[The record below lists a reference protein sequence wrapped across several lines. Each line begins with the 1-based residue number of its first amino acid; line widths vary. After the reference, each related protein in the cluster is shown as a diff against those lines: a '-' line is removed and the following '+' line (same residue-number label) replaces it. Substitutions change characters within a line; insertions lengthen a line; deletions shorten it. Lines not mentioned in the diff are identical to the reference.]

1 MSSGHSK
8 SALKVVPVAKD
19 ALRARENPVKTWE
32 DVADDPDQLEW
43 LLYVANHYQDLF
55 NQVLFDCQQLTSHNR
70 ITYLIDFD
78 VLRDYLEAS
87 AKKYESVFI
96 NSIFYESSQ
105 PYGIPAGAFEELL
118 EYLADINLKA
128 RRLLTPGV
136 LSRSDSIRHIAHTL
150 GVRESAELQ
159 EGEAVEEISQR
170 LDQKAL
176 SLTRLLNVLT
186 DPRFIGV
193 ISTYDKHDVKHLAE
207 MLSSMPR
214 KKQIRTK
221 VDERDAM
228 NIAIALKSI
237 RDAKRHRKNNPDA
250 QTAAYVLVSKT
261 FLVTDLP
268 SLLHKYAD
276 ESDEDVRVSVEHMR
290 HLCGMVGLDDKS
302 LDLNMQL
309 ISRNYFPVMHP
320 RRVINAELLGVYEN
334 AGVALTSATELR
346 DSFRKVT
353 DHFTAKAA
361 VLKSDGA
368 RNLYF
373 KMNSQQDQGEIEA
386 TFKDIAQKMLS
397 SRTGGIYY
405 LEQWRATSA
414 SVDYAHRLQQGESI
428 MPPKDKIGQKSTGL
442 LELLGQVLQFLGDSS
457 GLEYQ
462 TKVRPADG
470 SRPFSEIKIFEH
482 FVADAQEPL
491 IFGETYLR
499 SEQNLSDSSHY
510 ALRWPV
516 ACTLDDFT
524 SCLGSFLLPISRRQE
539 RAGAQESDRLVFQ
552 KITEDS
558 PIWEEGVLIYVND
571 EPLGLPI
578 ESLLH
583 KRGWGLLSLERV
595 STCLREYLG
604 SEDFLIQQYRINTS
618 FGDFVFDVETAEGES
633 KRYLTIISHY
643 NLASQVSV
651 LYNSTGMML
660 TMPDKLFVTL
670 GGALKEFETIPQ
682 GDLEEGS
689 GER

>member
-1 MSSGHSK
+1 MSSGYTK
-8 SALKVVPVAKD
+8 AAVKIAPVAKD
-19 ALRARENPVKTWE
+19 ALRVRESPVKTWE
-32 DVADDPDQLEW
+32 DVADDPDRLEW
-43 LLYVANHYQDLF
+43 LLYVANHYQELF

-105 PYGIPAGAFEELL
+105 QYGIPAGAFEELL

-128 RRLLTPGV
+128 RSLLTPGI

-150 GVRESAELQ
+150 GVRESAGLE

-193 ISTYDKHDVKHLAE
+193 ISDYDENDVRHLAE
-207 MLSSMPR
+207 MLTSLPR
-214 KKQIRTK
+214 RKHLRSK

-237 RDAKRHRKNNPDA
+237 RDAKRHRNLNPDA
-250 QTAAYVLVSKT
+250 QTSAYVLISKT
-261 FLVTDLP
+261 LLVTDLP
-268 SLLHKYAD
+268 PLLQKFAE

-290 HLCGMVGLDDKS
+290 NLCGMVGLDDKS
-302 LDLNMQL
+302 LDLNMQV
-309 ISRNYFPVMHP
+309 ISHYFPVMHP

-346 DSFRKVT
+346 NSFRKVT

-361 VLKSDGA
+361 VLKSAGA

-386 TFKDIAQKMLS
+386 TFKDIAQKMLTS
-397 SRTGGIYY
+397 KTGGIYY

-428 MPPKDKIGQKSTGL
+428 MPPRDNLGQKSTGL
-442 LELLGQVLQFLGDSS
+442 LELLGQVLQSLGDRS
-457 GLEYQ
+457 GFEYQ
-462 TKVRPADG
+462 TKVRPADDA
-470 SRPFSEIKIFEH
+470 RPFGEIKIFEH

-491 IFGETYLR
+491 LFGETYLR
-499 SEQNLSDSSHY
+499 SEQNPSEFSHY

-516 ACTLDDFT
+516 VCTLDDFT
-524 SCLGSFLLPISRRQE
+524 SCLDGFLLPTSRRE
-539 RAGAQESDRLVFQ
+539 GRAGIKGSDRLAFQ

-558 PIWEEGVLIYVND
+558 PMWEEGILIYVNN
-571 EPLGLPI
+571 EPLGLSI

-583 KRGWGLLSLERV
+583 ERGRGLLSLERTA
-595 STCLREYLG
+595 SCLHDYLG
-604 SEDFLIQQYRINTS
+604 REDFLIQQYRINTS
-618 FGDFVFDVETAEGES
+618 FGDFVFDIEPAEGES
-633 KRYLTIISHY
+633 KRYLTIISHL
-643 NLASQVSV
+643 NLAPQVSV
-651 LYNSTGMML
+651 LYRATGIML
-660 TMPDKLFVTL
+660 TMPDKLFSTL
-670 GGALKEFETIPQ
+670 GDALQDFETIPQ
-682 GDLEEGS
+682 GDLGEES
-689 GER
+689 DER